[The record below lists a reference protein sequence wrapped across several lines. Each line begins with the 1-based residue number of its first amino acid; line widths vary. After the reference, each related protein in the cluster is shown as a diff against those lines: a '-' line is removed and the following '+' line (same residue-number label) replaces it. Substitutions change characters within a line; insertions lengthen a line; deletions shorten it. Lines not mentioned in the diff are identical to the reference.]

1 MILHSTGPPPRRR
14 PLSRNRSHPRHV
26 WPDQPEQ
33 SAAHFEARNPG
44 SFCVWVPHEGVFRV
58 WVHRDHLIH
67 GPVVAPDLNY
77 LEAALRGRV
86 PDVHL
91 NVATPPEQADTQ
103 LTAKLTVYIRAYL
116 TQRSKHAD

>member
-1 MILHSTGPPPRRR
+1 MKGC
-14 PLSRNRSHPRHV
+14 
-26 WPDQPEQ
+26 
-33 SAAHFEARNPG
+33 SASGCIETT
-44 SFCVWVPHEGVFRV
+44 SFMDLWSP
-58 WVHRDHLIH
+58 
-67 GPVVAPDLNY
+67 PDLNY

>member
-1 MILHSTGPPPRRR
+1 M
-14 PLSRNRSHPRHV
+14 
-26 WPDQPEQ
+26 
-33 SAAHFEARNPG
+33 
-44 SFCVWVPHEGVFRV
+44 PHEGVFRV

-116 TQRSKHAD
+116 TQRSKPARLETEAEAVPEGEPCTQKNVCPPVSTVLPPHGHGCPAFSTGIPKT